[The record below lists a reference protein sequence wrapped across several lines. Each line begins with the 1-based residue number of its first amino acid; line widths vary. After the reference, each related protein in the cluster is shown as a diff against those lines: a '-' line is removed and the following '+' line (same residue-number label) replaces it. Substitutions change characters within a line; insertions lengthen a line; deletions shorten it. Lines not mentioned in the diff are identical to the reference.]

1 MTQEL
6 EYRGLKARAWDAFR
20 GDTSTW
26 DDRALYLDL
35 IAELG
40 QPVLDVGCGTGR
52 LLLDFL
58 AQGIDIDGVES
69 SPDMLAILRDKAAAD
84 GVDVTGRIRE
94 AAMERMELP
103 RRYRLIV
110 VPSSSFQLL
119 VDQRDAAAAMRRF
132 HDHLDPDGT
141 LVMPWIDIAQDY
153 PGGAEDRATKEV
165 ALPDGSVVRL
175 EYHGWFDAATSLEHT
190 DERYERVVDGVV
202 VERER
207 ILRSPA
213 TRQYEPDEIRDLHED
228 AGFAEVLW
236 LSGFTRAAALPGDR
250 IVTTLARRLS

>member
-1 MTQEL
+1 MAEDL
-6 EYRGLKARAWDAFR
+6 EYRGLKALAWDAFR

-35 IAELG
+35 IGELG

-84 GVDVTGRIRE
+84 GIDIAGRVHE
-94 AAMERMELP
+94 AAMETMEVP
-103 RRYRLIV
+103 RRYRVIL

-119 VDQRDAAAAMRRF
+119 LDRRDAADAMRRF
-132 HDHLDPDGT
+132 HDHLEPGGT

-153 PGGAEDRATKEV
+153 PGGADDRATKEV
-165 ALPDGSVVRL
+165 TLPDDSVIRL
-175 EYHGWFDAATSLEHT
+175 EYHGWFDPATALEHT
-190 DERYERVVDGVV
+190 DERFERLVDGVV
-202 VERER
+202 VEKER

-213 TRQYEPDEIRDLHED
+213 TRQYERDEIRTLHEA
-228 AGFAEVLW
+228 AGFGDLQW
-236 LSGFTRAAALPGDR
+236 LSGFTRRAAEPGDR
-250 IVTTLARRLS
+250 IVTTLARHLP